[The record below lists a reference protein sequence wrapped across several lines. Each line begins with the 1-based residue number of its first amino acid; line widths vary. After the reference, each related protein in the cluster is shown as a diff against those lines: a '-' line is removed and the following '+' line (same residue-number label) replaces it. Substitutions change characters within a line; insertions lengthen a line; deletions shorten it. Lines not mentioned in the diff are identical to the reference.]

1 PGGPLL
7 FRHADASWRYRSSL
21 RHPCCVA
28 FLPGKALVANRPT
41 QPFVC
46 KSCGTA
52 SHFFTP
58 SPQTFPQFKAE
69 MPSPA

>member
-1 PGGPLL
+1 M
-7 FRHADASWRYRSSL
+7 
-21 RHPCCVA
+21 
-28 FLPGKALVANRPT
+28 ANRPT

-58 SPQTFPQFKAE
+58 SPPAFSQFEAE